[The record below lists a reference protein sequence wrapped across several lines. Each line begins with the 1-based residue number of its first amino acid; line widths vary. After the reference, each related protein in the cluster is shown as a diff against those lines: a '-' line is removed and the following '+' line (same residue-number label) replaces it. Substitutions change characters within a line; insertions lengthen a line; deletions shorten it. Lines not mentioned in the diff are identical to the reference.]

1 MTKQSRKDDL
11 QTMLRDP
18 AAVFSTPRDVL
29 DRPGLTRDE
38 RLAILRQWERDARGL
53 SVAEEE
59 GMGGGEESL
68 LSARQTGDRA
78 IGRSRV
84 AGRLGYEARLAQ
96 PHPSGRGGSVRVT
109 ARLTLSGWRD
119 SGQHSSSAG
128 AASA

>member
-1 MTKQSRKDDL
+1 MTNRNRKDDL

-29 DRPGLTRDE
+29 DRPGLTHDE

-68 LSARQTGDRA
+68 LSRVRLA
-78 IGRSRV
+78 I
-84 AGRLGYEARLAQ
+84 ARLGEAESA
-96 PHPSGRGGSVRVT
+96 GGSGT
-109 ARLTLSGWRD
+109 KHG
-119 SGQHSSSAG
+119 
-128 AASA
+128 

>member
-1 MTKQSRKDDL
+1 MTKRNSKADL

-29 DRPGLTRDE
+29 DRPDLTRDE

-68 LSARQTGDRA
+68 LSRVRLA
-78 IGRSRV
+78 I
-84 AGRLGYEARLAQ
+84 ARLGEVESA
-96 PHPSGRGGSVRVT
+96 GGSGT
-109 ARLTLSGWRD
+109 KHG
-119 SGQHSSSAG
+119 
-128 AASA
+128 